1 MTVKAYYEN
10 TETLICILQTAT
22 REIDPSDETAEA
34 KLMVLEDLSD
44 YIKQQII
51 LRDQKSK

>member
-1 MTVKAYYEN
+1 MIKQYYEN
-10 TETLICILQTAT
+10 TNTLTRILTDAT

-34 KLMVLEDLSD
+34 KLMVLDDLSH